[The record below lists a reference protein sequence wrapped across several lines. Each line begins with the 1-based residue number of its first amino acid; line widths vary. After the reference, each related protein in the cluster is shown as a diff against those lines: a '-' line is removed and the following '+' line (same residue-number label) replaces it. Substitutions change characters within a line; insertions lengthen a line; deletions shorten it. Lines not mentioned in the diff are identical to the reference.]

1 MSQGI
6 KIGSPASEEAA
17 DSLRCVEVFIE
28 RCECHYILSGFYGI
42 NELQN

>member
-6 KIGSPASEEAA
+6 KIGSPDSEDAA
-17 DSLRCVEVFIE
+17 EILSGVEVFIE

-42 NELQN
+42 IELQN